1 MNTKKKYVWKLY
13 SGANWY
19 LRDVA
24 EVVPYLVSFV
34 AVGAFLGWLVNV
46 G

>member
-13 SGANWY
+13 SGASWY
-19 LRDVA
+19 LREAA
-24 EVVPYLVSFV
+24 EYFGFGCLLL
-34 AVGAFLGWLVNV
+34 AVGTVLGCLVNV

>member
-1 MNTKKKYVWKLY
+1 MNTKNKYVWKLH

-24 EVVPYLVSFV
+24 ETLPYLASFV
-34 AVGAFLGWLVNV
+34 AVGWFLSWLVNV